1 MYCRVINKLYIL
13 PTVLLRANS
22 QITHILVMCSHA
34 SINLPIT
41 PGLEVAREATTL
53 ANWFSFLTAS
63 EARHFSLPMRLERTV
78 STGCDRCMMTAFCLG
93 AKLAKGELWGLEIRC
108 RNSSQVDDGICSLEH
123 FKNLP
128 KLTQIRKPLATP
140 ASKAAP
146 KAGPSLT
153 FVITSSTPSTSV
165 MICRQ
170 SGLFAPPPVARICS
184 TCNPCSRRM
193 AKQSLRLKA
202 TPWR

>member
-41 PGLEVAREATTL
+41 LGLEVARGATTL

-128 KLTQIRKPLATP
+128 QLTQIRFEIGTQALTWRYKIHVQDVIAVLHKVLIGNL
-140 ASKAAP
+140 SIGRKAP
-146 KAGPSLT
+146 G
-153 FVITSSTPSTSV
+153 
-165 MICRQ
+165 C
-170 SGLFAPPPVARICS
+170 SGRLGARS
-184 TCNPCSRRM
+184 EHTLNAM
-193 AKQSLRLKA
+193 M
-202 TPWR
+202 TW

>member
-1 MYCRVINKLYIL
+1 
-13 PTVLLRANS
+13 
-22 QITHILVMCSHA
+22 MCSHA

-78 STGCDRCMMTAFCLG
+78 STGCDRFMMTAFCLG

-128 KLTQIRKPLATP
+128 QLTQIRFEIGTQALTWRYKIHVQDVIAVLHKVLIGNL
-140 ASKAAP
+140 SIGRKAP
-146 KAGPSLT
+146 G
-153 FVITSSTPSTSV
+153 
-165 MICRQ
+165 C
-170 SGLFAPPPVARICS
+170 SGRLGARS
-184 TCNPCSRRM
+184 EHTLNAM
-193 AKQSLRLKA
+193 M
-202 TPWR
+202 TW